1 MALKFRVTRKWYK
14 LTRRRLQAR
23 LDGTLARYCQTDPAD
38 VWLNTVS
45 SRYSHDAPALR
56 RFVQDFCQAPEPI
69 WERVYAPTDGL
80 AAERLIL
87 DTRTPLWLDQVSAR

>member
-14 LTRRRLQAR
+14 LTRRRLQAT
-23 LDGTLARYCQTDPAD
+23 LDGVLARYCQPDPVEVRACTTSSAYTAD
-38 VWLNTVS
+38 T
-45 SRYSHDAPALR
+45 PALR

-69 WERVYAPTDGL
+69 WERVYAPTDSL
-80 AAERLIL
+80 AAARLIL